1 MGKNARARKERPAP
15 HPGEPR
21 EIAAPPSRRT
31 ALALGAA
38 LILIAVL
45 TVYVQVRS
53 FPFINYDDPQYVV
66 GNPQVQK
73 GLTAESAAWAFRS
86 TEEANW
92 HPLTWLSH
100 MADVE
105 MHGLR
110 PGGHHMSAVVI
121 HAAAAILLFAAFL
134 LMTGS
139 ALRALAVALLFAVH
153 PLHAESVAW
162 VAERKDVL
170 SGLFWCAGLL
180 AYAAYA
186 RRPSPARFAGV
197 FLCFAAGLMSKPM
210 VITFPFALLL
220 LDFWPLGR
228 LRRETA
234 GKLLLEKL
242 PLLLLIPISAAVTVI
257 AQKSGGA
264 VRTLEEAP
272 LLARLGN
279 AAVSYA
285 AYLLKT
291 IWPANLAPF
300 YPWKAPAALAVV
312 GSILLL
318 AAITALAIRARKSHP
333 WLLAG
338 WLWYLG
344 TLVPV
349 IGIVQVGEQSL
360 ADRYTYLPLI
370 GIFAAIVWGGAEAAR
385 AAGAPFSLRAIAT
398 GVWILILMVV
408 AGRYAATW
416 RSSIDVWSRS
426 IEVAQRPTSDM
437 HLSLGLAYA
446 ESGRIPEALAQ
457 QRKAVE
463 LDLESL
469 TARLALATT
478 LKASGDFAAAAA
490 ELEAAK
496 RIDPKVADVH
506 NNLGNAYDR
515 LGDVERAE
523 AGYREALRLDPRLA
537 EAHMNLATL
546 LSRRDDARGAAEHYG
561 RALAIQ
567 PASIEARV
575 YFALALWNAG
585 DRARS
590 VEELQR
596 AGTMDPAAANGFVTK
611 ALRMPPDPGNLDHL
625 LGNLR
630 GQL

>member
-1 MGKNARARKERPAP
+1 D
-15 HPGEPR
+15 
-21 EIAAPPSRRT
+21 
-31 ALALGAA
+31 
-38 LILIAVL
+38 
-45 TVYVQVRS
+45 Y
-53 FPFINYDDPQYVV
+53 
-66 GNPQVQK
+66 
-73 GLTAESAAWAFRS
+73 
-86 TEEANW
+86 
-92 HPLTWLSH
+92 
-100 MADVE
+100 
-105 MHGLR
+105 
-110 PGGHHMSAVVI
+110 
-121 HAAAAILLFAAFL
+121 
-134 LMTGS
+134 
-139 ALRALAVALLFAVH
+139 
-153 PLHAESVAW
+153 
-162 VAERKDVL
+162 
-170 SGLFWCAGLL
+170 
-180 AYAAYA
+180 
-186 RRPSPARFAGV
+186 
-197 FLCFAAGLMSKPM
+197 
-210 VITFPFALLL
+210 
-220 LDFWPLGR
+220 WPLGR

-234 GKLLLEKL
+234 GKLLLEKI
-242 PLLLLIPISAAVTVI
+242 PLLLLIPVSAIVTVI

-285 AYLLKT
+285 VYLLKT

-300 YPWKAPAALAVV
+300 YPWKAPAALAVA

-318 AAITALAIRARKSHP
+318 AAITALAIRARKTHP

-385 AAGAPFSLRAIAT
+385 AAGTPFSLRAIVTA
-398 GVWILILMVV
+398 VWILILMVV
-408 AGRYAATW
+408 ASRYAATW
-416 RSSIDVWSRS
+416 RSSIEVWSRS
-426 IEVAQRPTSDM
+426 IAIAERPTSDM

-446 ESGRIPEALAQ
+446 ESGRIPEALDQ

-463 LDLESL
+463 LDPKSL

-478 LKASGDFAAAAA
+478 LKAAGDFAAAAG

-506 NNLGNAYDR
+506 NNLGNAYDK

-523 AGYREALRLDPRLA
+523 AGYREALRLDPRMA
-537 EAHMNLATL
+537 EAHMNLGTL

-596 AGTMDPAAANGFVTK
+596 AGAMDPAAANGFVTK
-611 ALRMPPDPGNLDHL
+611 ALRMPPDPRNLDNL